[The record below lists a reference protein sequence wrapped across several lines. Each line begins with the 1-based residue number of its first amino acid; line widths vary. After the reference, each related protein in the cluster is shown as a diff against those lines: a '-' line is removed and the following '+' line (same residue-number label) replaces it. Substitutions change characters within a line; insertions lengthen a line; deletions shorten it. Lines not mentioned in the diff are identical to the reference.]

1 MTELDNY
8 PADRRT
14 APHGAGAAT
23 VVGRTGPDMT
33 MPNNATTE
41 IDPTPDSVWTEDV
54 HGRDVVPDPAVAGSD
69 LNRYGLGPEDVN
81 EDVVPDPAVAGSDL
95 NRYGLGPEDVNED
108 VVPDPAVA
116 GSDLNQYGLGPE
128 DLNGD
133 VVTPRGR
140 KVHSAPPRETIDAPP
155 HATGDYPLINE

>member
-1 MTELDNY
+1 
-8 PADRRT
+8 
-14 APHGAGAAT
+14 
-23 VVGRTGPDMT
+23 

-81 EDVVPDPAVAGSDL
+81 EG
-95 NRYGLGPEDVNED
+95 

-128 DLNGD
+128 DVNGD

>member
-95 NRYGLGPEDVNED
+95 NQYGLGPEDV
-108 VVPDPAVA
+108 
-116 GSDLNQYGLGPE
+116 
-128 DLNGD
+128 NGD

>member
-23 VVGRTGPDMT
+23 DVGRTAPDMT

-81 EDVVPDPAVAGSDL
+81 
-95 NRYGLGPEDVNED
+95 
-108 VVPDPAVA
+108 
-116 GSDLNQYGLGPE
+116 
-128 DLNGD
+128 GD